1 MTGGEDDRPPTPDEV
16 DGMVWWNS
24 LTEVERAH
32 WLDVAGS
39 AVAADAWAAFK
50 RSQ

>member
-1 MTGGEDDRPPTPDEV
+1 MTGGEDDRPLTPDEV

-24 LTEVERAH
+24 LTEAERAH
-32 WLDVAGS
+32 WLHVAGS
-39 AVAADAWAAFK
+39 ALVADAWAAFK